1 MAEMAEP
8 ERAAR
13 RRTRLVSTLR
23 VVLAVTIVVALVHWV
38 GPAEVRARLAEC
50 PPHVAL
56 GSLVAALL
64 GQWLGALRFERLAAV
79 EGLPLS
85 RLEALGINLSTVFY
99 GLFLPGGTATSWAVR
114 LLRLPG
120 ARQQPGLALTVIASD
135 RAFATV
141 AGALIGVAADL
152 SLHVPV
158 TPALPLTLALVA
170 VVAAAVG
177 WGLLGPSLP
186 QKLAQWRG
194 LRWLARIPASVT
206 GAVVP
211 RVLPKLSTVIS
222 ATMLSVGV
230 HGLGILAWWTLGRAL
245 GLELGLLEIA
255 WVRSAA
261 LVVGLLPLTVG
272 GLGLREGTTV
282 ALLAFFGVA
291 PADALSLSLLAFIVT
306 VLGVGLV
313 GGIAEAARLLRP
325 WQRVDRG

>member
-1 MAEMAEP
+1 MAEP

-13 RRTRLVSTLR
+13 RRTRLVSVLR
-23 VVLAVTIVVALVHWV
+23 VVLAVTFVVALLHWV
-38 GPAEVRARLAEC
+38 GPAEVRERLAEC
-50 PPHVAL
+50 PPRAAL
-56 GSLVAALL
+56 GSLTAALL
-64 GQWLGALRFERLAAV
+64 GQWLGALRFERLAAAG
-79 EGLPLS
+79 GLPLS

-152 SLHVPV
+152 SLHVPA
-158 TPALPLTLALVA
+158 TPALPVTLALVA
-170 VVAAAVG
+170 GVAAAGG
-177 WGLLGPSLP
+177 WGLLSPSLP

-194 LRWLARIPASVT
+194 LRWLARIPAGVT
-206 GAVVP
+206 RAVRP
-211 RVLPKLSTVIS
+211 RVRPKLSTVIA
-222 ATMLSVGV
+222 ATMLSVAV
-230 HGLGILAWWTLGRAL
+230 HGLGILAWWVLARAL
-245 GLELGLLEIA
+245 GLDLSLLEVA

-282 ALLAFFGVA
+282 ALLAFLGGA
-291 PADALSLSLLAFIVT
+291 PADALSLSLLAFTVT
-306 VLGVGLV
+306 VLGVGRV
-313 GGIAEAARLLRP
+313 GGVAEAARLLPR
-325 WQRVDRG
+325 WQRMGRG